1 MANSKV
7 HAILGDLHKL
17 LSLYKAEDFT
27 DAGRYAGIPR
37 PLKDVLFA
45 LAREAESAK
54 RSGPSRSPSE
64 ARSGPS
70 FTTSAGPMGQIFD
83 LLHQSR
89 YFESNNSMVGFAKAL
104 GLRLQTNPKE
114 SRERVAKRLAA
125 LIEKMPPPVRDRAVA
140 DLRAGQGNQT
150 QGWVDVIKS
159 ANQ

>member
-1 MANSKV
+1 VANSKV

-17 LSLYKAEDFT
+17 LSLYRSEDFV
-27 DAGRYAGIPR
+27 DAGRYTGIPR

-54 RSGPSRSPSE
+54 RSDASRTPSE

-70 FTTSAGPMGQIFD
+70 VKTSAGTSGQLFD
-83 LLHQSR
+83 LLRQSR
-89 YFESNNSMVGFAKAL
+89 YFESNNSMLGYARAI
-104 GLRLQTNPKE
+104 GLRLQANPKD

-125 LIEKMPPPVRDRAVA
+125 LVEKMPPPARDKAIA
-140 DLRAGQGNQT
+140 DLRAGQSNQT